1 MFARALLVGAV
12 LLGLVGCAAPPP
24 APPVGQ
30 LPWHDEVFGFDAASV
45 EATRNGLFALGPDLE
60 RRLKEH
66 AVQGLSP
73 RQQLNYLLDLLYG
86 TKRERFQ
93 YAAGHTTGAA
103 ETWQRR
109 RGDCLSLAI
118 LTYAAARELRISAL
132 MQEVDVPVLYDR
144 RGDLD
149 FVNRHV
155 NVRFARPQRILD
167 QGWAEP
173 QDVVVDFEPDYNSRK
188 VGRTLEERGILA
200 RYYNNIATEYLADGR
215 KGPAYTFFKAA
226 ILADPGYAASYI
238 NLAVLYRGAAI
249 DRDAELLLR
258 HAVDLSDRTEVIL
271 PLNALHSLMVAQGR
285 DTEAQ
290 HYGQLLKAARD
301 NDPYYWIGLGLQQLK
316 GRDYS
321 TAIDSFERAQEM
333 VNGFPEL
340 HQYLAVA
347 YWRAGKLRSAN
358 EQLALLE
365 SLGDDTAVTGLR
377 SKFKS
382 IAR

>member
-1 MFARALLVGAV
+1 MSARAMLVAAM
-12 LLGLVGCAAPPP
+12 LFGLVGCATPPP
-24 APPVGQ
+24 APPPAQ
-30 LPWHDEVFGFDAASV
+30 LPWHDEVFGYDAANV

-66 AVQGLSP
+66 AVQGLSS

-86 TKRERFQ
+86 AKRERFQ

-103 ETWQRR
+103 ETWQRK

-118 LTYAAARELRISAL
+118 LTFAAARELRISAL

-144 RGDLD
+144 RGELD

-155 NVRFARPQRILD
+155 NVRFSRPQRMLD

-173 QDVVVDFEPDYNSRK
+173 QDVVVDFEPEYTSRK
-188 VGRTLEERGILA
+188 IGRTIEEPGILA
-200 RYYNNIATEYLADGR
+200 RYYNNIATEYLAEGR
-215 KGPAYTFFKAA
+215 KGLAYTFFKAA
-226 ILADPGYAASYI
+226 ILADPRYAASYI

-285 DTEAQ
+285 DAEAQ
-290 HYGQLLKAARD
+290 QYAQLLKSARD
-301 NDPYYWIGLGLQQLK
+301 DDPYYWIGVGLQQLQV
-316 GRDYS
+316 RDYS
-321 TAIDSFERAQEM
+321 AAIGSLEHASEM

-365 SLGDDTAVTGLR
+365 SLGDDAAVTGLR

>member
-1 MFARALLVGAV
+1 MVAM
-12 LLGLVGCAAPPP
+12 LLGLAGCATPPP
-24 APPVGQ
+24 APPAAS
-30 LPWHDEVFGFDAASV
+30 LPWHDEVFGYDTASV
-45 EATRNGLFALGPDLE
+45 EATRKDIFALAPDLQ
-60 RRLKEH
+60 RKLQEH

-86 TKRERFQ
+86 SKRERFQ
-93 YAAGHTTGAA
+93 YAAGHTTSAA
-103 ETWQRR
+103 ETWQRK
-109 RGDCLSLAI
+109 RGDCLSLAV

-173 QDVVVDFEPDYNSRK
+173 HDVVVDFEPDYNSRK
-188 VGRTLEERGILA
+188 VGRTLDEAGILA
-200 RYYNNIATEYLADGR
+200 RFYNNVATEYLAAGR
-215 KGPAYTFFKAA
+215 KGAAYTFFKAA
-226 ILADPGYAASYI
+226 IVTDPAYAASYI
-238 NLAVLYRGAAI
+238 NLAVLYRASAM
-249 DRDAELLLR
+249 DSDAEQVLR

-271 PLNALHSLMVAQGR
+271 PLNALHALMVAQGR
-285 DTEAQ
+285 DAEAQ
-290 HYGQLLKAARD
+290 RYAQLLKSARD
-301 NDPYYWIGLGLQQLK
+301 SDPYYWMGLGLRQLQEREYA
-316 GRDYS
+316 G
-321 TAIDSFERAQEM
+321 AIDSFERASEM

-347 YWRAGKLRSAN
+347 YWRAGKLRNAN

-365 SLGDDTAVTGLR
+365 SLGDDTAVSGLR

-382 IAR
+382 VTR

>member
-1 MFARALLVGAV
+1 MSARALLVGAL
-12 LLGLVGCAAPPP
+12 LLGLAGCATPPP
-24 APPVGQ
+24 APAAAQ
-30 LPWHDEVFGFDAASV
+30 LPWHDEVFGYDAASV
-45 EATRNGLFALGPDLE
+45 EATRSNLFALGPDLQ
-60 RRLKEH
+60 RRLQEH
-66 AVQGLSP
+66 AVQGLSS

-86 TKRERFQ
+86 AKRERFQ
-93 YAAGHTTGAA
+93 YAAGHTMGAA
-103 ETWQRR
+103 ETWQRK

-118 LTYAAARELRISAL
+118 LTFAAARELRISAL

-155 NVRFARPQRILD
+155 NVRFSRPQRILD

-173 QDVVVDFEPDYNSRK
+173 QDVVVDFEPEYNSRK
-188 VGRTLEERGILA
+188 VGRPLDEPGILA
-200 RYYNNIATEYLADGR
+200 RYFNNIATEYLAEGR
-215 KGPAYTFFKAA
+215 NGAAYTFFKAA

-238 NLAVLYRGAAI
+238 NLAVLYRGASI

-271 PLNALHSLMVAQGR
+271 PLNALHSLMAAQGR
-285 DTEAQ
+285 DVEAQ
-290 HYGQLLKAARD
+290 HYARLLESARN
-301 NDPYYWIGLGLQQLK
+301 NDPYYWIGLGLQQLQA
-316 GRDYS
+316 RDYS
-321 TAIDSFERAQEM
+321 AAVDAFERAQEM
-333 VNGFPEL
+333 VNGFPEV

-365 SLGDDTAVTGLR
+365 SLGDDAAVTGLR

-382 IAR
+382 VAR

>member
-1 MFARALLVGAV
+1 MFARALLFGAV
-12 LLGLVGCAAPPP
+12 LFGLIGCTTPPP
-24 APPVGQ
+24 APPAAQ
-30 LPWHDEVFGFDAASV
+30 LPWHDEVFGYDAASV
-45 EATRNGLFALGPDLE
+45 EATRNSLFALGPDLE

-66 AVQGLSP
+66 AVQGLSS

-86 TKRERFQ
+86 AKRERFQ

-103 ETWQRR
+103 ETWNRR
-109 RGDCLSLAI
+109 SGDCLSLAI

-173 QDVVVDFEPDYNSRK
+173 QDVVVDFEPEYTSRK
-188 VGRTLEERGILA
+188 IGRTLDEAGILA
-200 RYYNNIATEYLADGR
+200 RYYNNVATEYLAQGR

-226 ILADPGYAASYI
+226 ILADPAYAASYI

-285 DTEAQ
+285 DAEAQ
-290 HYGQLLKAARD
+290 NYAQMLKAARD

-316 GRDYS
+316 VRDYS
-321 TAIDSFERAQEM
+321 AAVDSFERAQNM

-365 SLGDDTAVTGLR
+365 SLGDETAVTGLR
-377 SKFKS
+377 TKFKS

>member
-1 MFARALLVGAV
+1 MSARAFLAGAV
-12 LLGLVGCAAPPP
+12 LLGLLGCSTPPP
-24 APPVGQ
+24 APPAAQ
-30 LPWHDEVFGFDAASV
+30 LPWHDEVFGYDASSV
-45 EATRNGLFALGPDLE
+45 EAARNNLFTLGPDLE

-86 TKRERFQ
+86 TRRERFQ

-103 ETWQRR
+103 ETWHRR

-173 QDVVVDFEPDYNSRK
+173 QDVVVDFEPEYTSRK
-188 VGRTLEERGILA
+188 IGRTIDEPGILA
-200 RYYNNIATEYLADGR
+200 RYYNNIATEFLAEGR

-226 ILADPGYAASYI
+226 ILADPVYAASYI

-249 DRDAELLLR
+249 DRDAESLLR

-285 DTEAQ
+285 GAEAQ
-290 HYGQLLKAARD
+290 HYAQLLKAARD
-301 NDPYYWIGLGLQQLK
+301 NDPYYWIGVGLQQLK
-316 GRDYS
+316 ARDYS
-321 TAIDSFERAQEM
+321 TAVDSFERAQEM

-347 YWRAGKLRSAN
+347 YWRAGKLRNAN

-365 SLGDDTAVTGLR
+365 SLGDDAAVTGLR

-382 IAR
+382 TAR

>member
-1 MFARALLVGAV
+1 MSARALLVAT
-12 LLGLVGCAAPPP
+12 LLFGLVGCATPPP
-24 APPVGQ
+24 PPPVAQ
-30 LPWHDEVFGFDAASV
+30 LPWHDEVFGYDAPSV
-45 EATRNGLFALGPDLE
+45 EATRSGLFALGPDLE

-73 RQQLNYLLDLLYG
+73 RQQLSYLLDLLYG

-103 ETWQRR
+103 ETWQRK

-155 NVRFARPQRILD
+155 NVRFSRPQRVLD

-173 QDVVVDFEPDYNSRK
+173 HDVVVDFEPEYNSRK
-188 VGRTLEERGILA
+188 VGRTLDEPGILA
-200 RYYNNIATEYLADGR
+200 RYYNNVATEYLAEGR

-226 ILADPGYAASYI
+226 ILADPRYAASYI

-258 HAVDLSDRTEVIL
+258 QAVDLSDRTEVIL
-271 PLNALHSLMVAQGR
+271 PLNALHALMVAQGR
-285 DTEAQ
+285 DAEAQ
-290 HYGQLLKAARD
+290 QYAQLLKAARD
-301 NDPYYWIGLGLQQLK
+301 DDPYYWIGLGLQQLK
-316 GRDYS
+316 VHEYS
-321 TAIDSFERAQEM
+321 AAIDSFERAQEM

-340 HQYLAVA
+340 HQYLAVV
-347 YWRAGKLRSAN
+347 YWRAGKTRSAN

-365 SLGDDTAVTGLR
+365 SLGDDAAVAGLR

>member
-1 MFARALLVGAV
+1 MPARSLLVAAIV
-12 LLGLVGCAAPPP
+12 LALAGCATTP
-24 APPVGQ
+24 APAPMAQ
-30 LPWHDEVFGFDAASV
+30 LPWHDEVFGYDVASV
-45 EATRNGLFALGPDLE
+45 EAARHDLFTLGPDLQ
-60 RRLKEH
+60 RKLQEH
-66 AVQGLSP
+66 AVLGLSP

-93 YAAGHTTGAA
+93 YTAGHTTGAA
-103 ETWQRR
+103 ETWQRK

-118 LTYAAARELRISAL
+118 LTYAAARELRIGAL

-155 NVRFARPQRILD
+155 NVRFSRTQRTLD

-173 QDVVVDFEPDYNSRK
+173 HDVVVDFEPEYNSRK
-188 VGRTLEERGILA
+188 VGRTLDESGILA
-200 RYYNNIATEYLADGR
+200 RFYNNVATEFLAEGR
-215 KGPAYTFFKAA
+215 KGAAYTFFKAA

-238 NLAVLYRGAAI
+238 NLAVLYRGAAME
-249 DRDAELLLR
+249 REAEQLLR

-271 PLNALHSLMVAQGR
+271 PLNALQQLTAAQGR
-285 DTEAQ
+285 DAEAQ
-290 HYGQLLKAARD
+290 HYAQLLKSARD
-301 NDPYYWIGLGLQQLK
+301 DDPYYWIGQGLRQLQ
-316 GRDYS
+316 GREYPA
-321 TAIDSFERAQEM
+321 AIDSFERASEM

-358 EQLALLE
+358 EQLVLLE
-365 SLGDDTAVTGLR
+365 SLGDEAAVTGLR

-382 IAR
+382 IVR

>member
-1 MFARALLVGAV
+1 MFARAFLVGAV
-12 LLGLVGCAAPPP
+12 LLGLIGCTTPPP
-24 APPVGQ
+24 APPVAQ
-30 LPWHDEVFGFDAASV
+30 LPWHDEIFGYDAASV
-45 EATRNGLFALGPDLE
+45 ETTRNSLFALGPDLE

-66 AVQGLSP
+66 AVQGLSS

-103 ETWQRR
+103 ETWQRK

-173 QDVVVDFEPDYNSRK
+173 QDVVVDFEPEYTSRK
-188 VGRTLEERGILA
+188 IGRTIDEPGILA
-200 RYYNNIATEYLADGR
+200 RYYNNVATEYMAEGR

-226 ILADPGYAASYI
+226 ILADPVYAASYI

-249 DRDAELLLR
+249 DRDAESLLR

-285 DTEAQ
+285 DAEAQ
-290 HYGQLLKAARD
+290 RYAQLLKAARD

-316 GRDYS
+316 VRDYS
-321 TAIDSFERAQEM
+321 AAVDSFERAQEM

-365 SLGDDTAVTGLR
+365 SLGDETAVTGLR

-382 IAR
+382 TAR

>member
-1 MFARALLVGAV
+1 MSARALLVAT
-12 LLGLVGCAAPPP
+12 LLFGLVGCATPPP
-24 APPVGQ
+24 PPLIAQ
-30 LPWHDEVFGFDAASV
+30 LPWHDEVFGYDALGV
-45 EATRNGLFALGPDLE
+45 EATRSGLFALGPDLE

-73 RQQLNYLLDLLYG
+73 RQQLSYLLDLLYG

-103 ETWQRR
+103 ETWQRK

-118 LTYAAARELRISAL
+118 LTYAAAHELRISAL

-155 NVRFARPQRILD
+155 NVRFSRPQRVLD

-173 QDVVVDFEPDYNSRK
+173 HDVVVDFEPEYNSRK
-188 VGRTLEERGILA
+188 VGRTLDEPGILA
-200 RYYNNIATEYLADGR
+200 RYYNNVATEYLAEGR

-226 ILADPGYAASYI
+226 ILADPRYAASYI

-258 HAVDLSDRTEVIL
+258 QAVDLSDRTEVIL
-271 PLNALHSLMVAQGR
+271 PLNALHALMVAQGR
-285 DTEAQ
+285 DAEAQ
-290 HYGQLLKAARD
+290 HYAQLLKAARD
-301 NDPYYWIGLGLQQLK
+301 DDPYYWIGLGLQQLK
-316 GRDYS
+316 VREYS
-321 TAIDSFERAQEM
+321 AAIDSFERAQEM

-340 HQYLAVA
+340 HQYLAVV
-347 YWRAGKLRSAN
+347 YWRAGKTRSAN

-365 SLGDDTAVTGLR
+365 SLGDDAAVAGLR

-382 IAR
+382 ISR